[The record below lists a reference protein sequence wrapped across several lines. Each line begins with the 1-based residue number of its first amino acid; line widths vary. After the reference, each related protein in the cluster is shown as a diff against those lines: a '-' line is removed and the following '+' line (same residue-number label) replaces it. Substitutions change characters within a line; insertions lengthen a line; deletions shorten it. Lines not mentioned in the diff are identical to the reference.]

1 MSFSAIRFFI
11 LDMDGTFY
19 LGEQLLPGCSRIFT
33 KLILKQDKDFCFLDN
48 TLSHSSTFLCQN

>member
-19 LGEQLLPGCSRIFT
+19 LGEQLLPGAREFFT
-33 KLILKQDKDFCFLDN
+33 NYL
-48 TLSHSSTFLCQN
+48 